1 MGYISFVILHYNSIE
16 DTQKCIQSIKQ
27 LDGHQEI
34 KVVIVDNASP
44 NGTGLKL
51 AGQYA
56 GDEMVDVLC
65 REENDGFPEEIM
77 RVVSMQSGSGIL
89 IS

>member
-44 NGTGLKL
+44 NGT
-51 AGQYA
+51 
-56 GDEMVDVLC
+56 
-65 REENDGFPEEIM
+65 
-77 RVVSMQSGSGIL
+77 
-89 IS
+89 